1 MINFISKFFSKNDD
15 TINSQVEE
23 QKKDIKY
30 LTCNGFQMRM
40 TIPGFEK
47 FKNDNSQTL
56 KHWSGLWDE
65 NKTPYFKYKVFSD
78 FVLVYIGKDFS
89 DQGLRKYIETNYED
103 LVFKL

>member
-1 MINFISKFFSKNDD
+1 
-15 TINSQVEE
+15 
-23 QKKDIKY
+23 
-30 LTCNGFQMRM
+30 MRM

-65 NKTPYFKYKVFSD
+65 NKTPYFRYKVFSD

-89 DQGLRKYIETNYED
+89 D
-103 LVFKL
+103 